1 MTKWQWQALAQI
13 ARAYVNG
20 GHPIIGAFVV
30 IALAMISLTPIALW
44 LLR

>member
-20 GHPIIGAFVV
+20 GHPIIGAFLV
-30 IALAMISLTPIALW
+30 IALAVISLTPIALW